1 MRISRLV
8 AVSAATGLLSGGIF
22 GYPQFVDAGW
32 SPEAA
37 LWLSIIGVVG
47 PALVVAG
54 LALASRAVA
63 DLLGLRRESSAV
75 MMPKAPPQHP
85 TPGRHRRA
93 A

>member
-1 MRISRLV
+1 MKVTRLL
-8 AVSAATGLLSGGIF
+8 AVSTATGLLSGGIF

-32 SPEAA
+32 SHEAA
-37 LWLSIIGVVG
+37 LWLSIIGVLG

-63 DLLGLRRESSAV
+63 DLLGLRREPAAV
-75 MMPKAPPQHP
+75 MMPEAPPQHP
-85 TPGRHRRA
+85 TPGRHSRA